1 MQKILVSA
9 CLLGHSVRYDGG
21 AHGPFT
27 LLQQWQQQGLVLA
40 LCPEV
45 AGGLPTPRPPAE
57 IVGGQGAPVLDGQ
70 IALYDVQGVDVSS
83 AFIRGA
89 RQAEQLV
96 GAHRIQIAVLKARSP
111 SCGNQQT
118 YDGSFSG
125 QLVAGEGVTAAALRR
140 MGVQVFNEAQ
150 LVEAADY
157 LQQLD
162 DHEPRVTPP
171 G

>member
-27 LLQQWQQQGLVLA
+27 LLQQWQQQGRVLA

-83 AFIRGA
+83 AFIAGA
-89 RQAEQLV
+89 RMAEQLV

-140 MGVQVFNEAQ
+140 MGVQVFNEHQ
-150 LVEAADY
+150 LVEAAQA
-157 LQQLD
+157 LGWNA
-162 DHEPRVTPP
+162 T
-171 G
+171 

>member
-27 LLQQWQQQGLVLA
+27 LLQQWQQQGRVLA

-57 IVGGQGAPVLDGQ
+57 IVGGQGAPVLDGL

-96 GAHRIQIAVLKARSP
+96 RAHRIQIAVLKARSP

-140 MGVQVFNEAQ
+140 MGVQVFNEQQ
-150 LVEAADY
+150 LVEAAQA
-157 LQQLD
+157 LEALG
-162 DHEPRVTPP
+162 R
-171 G
+171 

>member
-57 IVGGQGAPVLDGQ
+57 IVGGQGAQVLDGL

-83 AFIRGA
+83 AFIAGA

-96 GAHRIQIAVLKARSP
+96 RAHRIQIAVLKARSP

-140 MGVQVFNEAQ
+140 MGVQVFNEQQ
-150 LVEAADY
+150 LVEAAQA
-157 LQQLD
+157 LEALG
-162 DHEPRVTPP
+162 R
-171 G
+171 

>member
-9 CLLGHSVRYDGG
+9 CLLGQPVRYDGG

-27 LLQQWQQQGLVLA
+27 LLQQWQQQGRVLV

-57 IVGGQGAPVLDGQ
+57 IVGGQGAQVLDGQ

-96 GAHRIQIAVLKARSP
+96 RAHRIQIAVLKARSP

-140 MGVQVFNEAQ
+140 LGVQVFNEHQ
-150 LVEAADY
+150 LVEAEQA
-157 LQQLD
+157 LERLS
-162 DHEPRVTPP
+162 RVVQR
-171 G
+171 

>member
-9 CLLGHSVRYDGG
+9 CLLGHPVRYDGG
-21 AHGPFT
+21 AHGPLAP
-27 LLQQWQQQGLVLA
+27 LLQWQQQGRVVV

-57 IVGGQGAPVLDGQ
+57 IVGGQGGQVLDGL
-70 IALYDVQGVDVSS
+70 IALHSVDGVDVSS
-83 AFIRGA
+83 AFVAGA
-89 RQAEQLV
+89 HKAEQLV
-96 GAHRIQIAVLKARSP
+96 RSHGIQVAVLKARSP

-140 MGVQVFNEAQ
+140 MGVQVFNENQ
-150 LVEAADY
+150 LAEAAQA
-157 LQQLD
+157 LQAL
-162 DHEPRVTPP
+162 T

>member
-1 MQKILVSA
+1 MPKVLVSA

-27 LLQQWQQQGLVLA
+27 LLQQWQQQGRVLL

-45 AGGLPTPRPPAE
+45 AGGLPTPRAPAE
-57 IVGGQGAPVLDGQ
+57 IVGGQGAQVLDGH
-70 IALYDVQGVDVSS
+70 IALYDVHGVDVSA

-96 GAHRIQIAVLKARSP
+96 REHGIQIAVLKARSP
-111 SCGNQQT
+111 SCGNQHT

-125 QLVAGEGVTAAALRR
+125 HLVAGEGVTAAALRR
-140 MGVQVFNEAQ
+140 MGVQVFNEQQ
-150 LVEAADY
+150 LAEAANY
-157 LQQLD
+157 LLQLD
-162 DHEPRVTPP
+162 ECEPRLTPP

>member
-9 CLLGHSVRYDGG
+9 CLLGQPVRYDGG
-21 AHGPFT
+21 GHGPFAP
-27 LLQQWQQQGLVLA
+27 LLQWQQQGRVVA

-57 IVGGQGAPVLDGQ
+57 IVGGQGGQVLDGL
-70 IALYDVQGVDVSS
+70 IALRSVDGADVSG
-83 AFIRGA
+83 AFVAGA

-96 GAHRIQIAVLKARSP
+96 RAHGIQIAVLKARSP

-125 QLVAGEGVTAAALRR
+125 RLVAGEGVTAAALRR
-140 MGVQVFNEAQ
+140 MGVLVFNETQ
-150 LVEAADY
+150 LSQVQA
-157 LQQLD
+157 LLD
-162 DHEPRVTPP
+162 
-171 G
+171 GAG